1 MLIIGDSGCF
11 GLFVWIELIDSG
23 ILRLLASRT
32 LIVARSLAPSIYG
45 ILNFKNDCLGRMN

>member
-45 ILNFKNDCLGRMN
+45 ILNFKNACLCRMN